1 MLLMLVV
8 TDCRE
13 LSSVLLLLF
22 IVETVSWRVES
33 VPIMSLIVQIE

>member
-22 IVETVSWRVES
+22 IVEAVSWRVES